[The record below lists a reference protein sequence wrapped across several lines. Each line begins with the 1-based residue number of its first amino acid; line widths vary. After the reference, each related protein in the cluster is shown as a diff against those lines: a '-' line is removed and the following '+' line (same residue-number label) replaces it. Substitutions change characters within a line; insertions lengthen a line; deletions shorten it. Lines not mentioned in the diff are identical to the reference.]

1 MVTHQ
6 LQVERRTGK
15 VRRPETDVLPLC
27 HATNLKLSSSNC
39 IQTLVLQLRGANAH
53 ALYGG
58 AHVTGH
64 VYFRYDLDV
73 QFGRAPQ
80 DVAVVGSR
88 VVATGDIPGIA
99 RSRAEVRRQV
109 RRLARVMTTSR
120 ADLYRSSA
128 SSLNSSL
135 SIITTPEVCVYSV

>member
-1 MVTHQ
+1 M
-6 LQVERRTGK
+6 LVE
-15 VRRPETDVLPLC
+15 
-27 HATNLKLSSSNC
+27 LSSSNC
-39 IQTLVLQLRGANAH
+39 IQTLVLQLRGSHAH
-53 ALYGG
+53 TLYGG

-109 RRLARVMTTSR
+109 RHLARVMTTSR

-128 SSLNSSL
+128 SLNSSL
-135 SIITTPEVCVYSV
+135 SVITTPEVCVYSV

>member
-1 MVTHQ
+1 M
-6 LQVERRTGK
+6 LVE
-15 VRRPETDVLPLC
+15 
-27 HATNLKLSSSNC
+27 LSSSNC

-53 ALYGG
+53 ALYAG

-80 DVAVVGSR
+80 DVAVVGNR

-128 SSLNSSL
+128 SHNSSL